1 MKNSN
6 SIKLFGVVVILFI
19 SIFIYNSLNG
29 NPIGYIKAKNNI
41 NEYIENNYNNQLK
54 LTNIYYSEKAGG
66 YIGEVEEVENPSNK
80 ANINYYNTGYIGDD
94 YHFRT
99 YLNMSDEINS
109 TLKNLIYQQTNIPKD
124 NMTMD
129 VYFELPKFKYKLND
143 EYSGKEPLTIELE
156 LKSKNGIF
164 KNQEKFEIEARKVLE
179 VLKSIKYD
187 YKSIII
193 YSYREDGNSRYEM
206 DINNDVNINI
216 IKKEEQIK

>member
-6 SIKLFGVVVILFI
+6 SIKLFGVVLMLFI

-41 NEYIENNYNNQLK
+41 NEYIENNYNNKLK
-54 LTNIYYSEKAGG
+54 LTNIYYSEKAG
-66 YIGEVEEVENPSNK
+66 
-80 ANINYYNTGYIGDD
+80 GYIGDD

-109 TLKNLIYQQTNIPKD
+109 TLKNLIYQQTNISKD
-124 NMTMD
+124 NITMD

-143 EYSGKEPLTIELE
+143 DYSGKETLSIELE
-156 LKSKNGIF
+156 LKSKDGVF
-164 KNQEKFEIEARKVLE
+164 KNQEEFEIEASKVLE

-206 DINNDVNINI
+206 DINNNVNINT
-216 IKKEEQIK
+216 IKKEEEIK

>member
-6 SIKLFGVVVILFI
+6 YIKLFGVVLMLFI

-29 NPIGYIKAKNNI
+29 NPIGYIKAKNSI
-41 NEYIENNYNNQLK
+41 SEYIENNYNNKLK
-54 LTNIYYSEKAGG
+54 IANIYYSEKAGG
-66 YIGEVEEVENPSNK
+66 YIGEVEEIDNPNNK
-80 ANINYYNTGYIGDD
+80 SNINYYNTGYIGDD

-99 YLNMSDEINS
+99 YLNMSDEMNS
-109 TLKNLIYQQTNIPKD
+109 TLKNLIYQQTNISKD
-124 NMTMD
+124 NITMD

-143 EYSGKEPLTIELE
+143 DYSGKEPLTIELE

-164 KNQEKFEIEARKVLE
+164 KKQEEFEIEARQILD

-206 DINNDVNINI
+206 EINNEVNINT
-216 IKKEEQIK
+216 IKKEEEIK